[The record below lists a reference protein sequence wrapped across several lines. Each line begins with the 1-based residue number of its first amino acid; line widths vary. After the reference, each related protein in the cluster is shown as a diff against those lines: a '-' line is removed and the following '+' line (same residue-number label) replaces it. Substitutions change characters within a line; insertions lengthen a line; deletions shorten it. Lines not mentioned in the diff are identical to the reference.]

1 VLARICAGTWPPCL
15 PAMNDKGNQRTK
27 LIAEL
32 FHGEWSDGTAAEY
45 ARKAASHARTRRARR
60 RTVWTTVA
68 GMAAAGLFLW
78 THPTEKRSVPRPP
91 APKTLAYEVI
101 SDDELL
107 ADLHDRPLLVIR
119 KENGDRQFVML
130 GN

>member
-1 VLARICAGTWPPCL
+1 
-15 PAMNDKGNQRTK
+15 MNDKGNQRTK

-45 ARKAASHARTRRARR
+45 ARKAASLARTRRARR

-68 GMAAAGLFLW
+68 GMAAAGLFVW
-78 THPTEKRSVPRPP
+78 THP
-91 APKTLAYEVI
+91 APKNTLSPPPTARTPAYEVI

-107 ADLHDRPLLVIR
+107 ADLHDRPLLVLR
-119 KENGDRQFVML
+119 NKNGDRQFVML
-130 GN
+130 SN